1 MSKFWPGPHL
11 SLATSSATSPRIGVA
26 FHSMA
31 VTVHD
36 ATYFGIVF
44 ILTANGPCS
53 CSGSGHEAAN
63 SSYVTRPSSSAS
75 LANSR
80 SAWSLASSSSQ
91 YGLVHPPTS
100 ISPTPT
106 GSCMTPSTDTYSAA
120 TIFPTGTSL
129 LGAVS
134 LTQVSSAATSDAR
147 PPPAGRE
154 GRRRT
159 QAGP

>member
-1 MSKFWPGPHL
+1 
-11 SLATSSATSPRIGVA
+11 
-26 FHSMA
+26 MA

-91 YGLVHPPTS
+91 YGLVHPPAS
-100 ISPTPT
+100 ISPTPP

-120 TIFPTGTSL
+120 TIFPTRTSL
-129 LGAVS
+129 FGAVS
-134 LTQVSSAATSDAR
+134 LDPGVQCRYQRCAPAAGRAER
-147 PPPAGRE
+147 PP
-154 GRRRT
+154 
-159 QAGP
+159 